1 MVSLESKDALLQLVR
16 LGIGTSKEAKIS
28 KDIDW
33 ESVETLAEKQG
44 MLGIVY
50 DGVICLAEIAENADI
65 LPLTV
70 KLRWMGKVMQGYEQ
84 QYVLY
89 RKAVADLAA
98 WYHAHGYR
106 MMVLKGLA
114 CGMDWPRPEHR
125 PYGDIDI
132 YLFGRQKEAD
142 EALEEWFKSSK
153 VQGFKVDN
161 SHHHHTVFQ
170 WQGFTVENHY
180 DFLNVH
186 HHKSNVE
193 LEAIL
198 KSLAHTDNTCFRHT
212 DSTDNTDIC
221 LPSANFNAL
230 YLLRHAMSHF
240 ASTGMNLR
248 QLLDWAF
255 FVEKHGEEVDWEWL
269 QEVLKKYGME
279 KMFDVMNAICV
290 EDLGFN
296 LVESLGFSVRSSS
309 SRAEAESQLKSV
321 EFIELKGR
329 VLNDILEPEINEK
342 SPKHVWKRVPF
353 KYRRWKAN
361 AWKHELCFNDSMGS
375 AFWSGVKNHL
385 MKPASI

>member
-1 MVSLESKDALLQLVR
+1 MLKAVPCRSGRKSVESLGLKDTLLQLVR
-16 LGIGTSKEAKIS
+16 LGIGTSKDAKIS
-28 KDIDW
+28 KDNDW
-33 ESVETLAEKQG
+33 ESVEALAEKQG
-44 MLGIVY
+44 MLGVVY
-50 DGVICLAEIAENADI
+50 DGVIRLAEIAENADI

-70 KLRWMGKVMQGYEQ
+70 KLRWMGKVIQEYEHR
-84 QYVLY
+84 YVAY
-89 RKAVADLAA
+89 KKAVADLAA

-106 MMVLKGLA
+106 MMALKGLA
-114 CGMDWPRPEHR
+114 CGVDWPRPEHR

-142 EALEEWFKSSK
+142 DEMVSSFRF
-153 VQGFKVDN
+153 QDPSFKVDN

-186 HHKSNVE
+186 HHKSNE
-193 LEAIL
+193 DLEALL
-198 KSLAHTDNTCFRHT
+198 KSLAHTDDISFCHT

-255 FVEKHGEEVDWEWL
+255 FVEKHGEEVDWDWL
-269 QEVLKKYGME
+269 QGVLKKYGME
-279 KMFDVMNAICV
+279 KMFDVMNVICV
-290 EDLGFN
+290 EDLGFQFN
-296 LVESLGFSVRSSS
+296 ADLNANVDVALR
-309 SRAEAESQLKSV
+309 K
-321 EFIELKGR
+321 R
-329 VLNDILEPEINEK
+329 VLNEILSREFDESTPK
-342 SPKHVWKRVPF
+342 SVWKRVPF

-375 AFWSGVKNHL
+375 AFWAGVKNHL